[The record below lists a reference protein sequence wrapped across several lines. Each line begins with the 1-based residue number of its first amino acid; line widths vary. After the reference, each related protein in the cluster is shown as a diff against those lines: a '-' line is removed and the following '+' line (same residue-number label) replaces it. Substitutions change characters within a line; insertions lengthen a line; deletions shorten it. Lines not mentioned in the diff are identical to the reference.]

1 MTAIHGRLPLPPAAA
16 VALHQQR
23 LPPPPQLPP
32 PPLHKAR
39 RKKKKPKAA
48 KSEDAPKPTS
58 SEPPAPP
65 SPPWPIL
72 DHRRRPGPNPVVI
85 FSVAF
90 VVIVALAVA
99 SFFQV
104 RERVESSPEA
114 RRARRVA
121 AIAAT
126 QSTTQEDE
134 PATTFRLTDN
144 TEEETLRTAV
154 FLPKAHTRTRAP
166 TKKGS

>member
-1 MTAIHGRLPLPPAAA
+1 MTAMHGSLPLPPAAA

-32 PPLHKAR
+32 PPLRKAR

-58 SEPPAPP
+58 SETPAPP

-72 DHRRRPGPNPVVI
+72 DHRRRPGPNPVLI

-99 SFFQV
+99 SFFQCESLVQGRDPRRTHHDHRTPYASV
-104 RERVESSPEA
+104 RPRSSNTSRSQRPKRATPDLEIA
-114 RRARRVA
+114 KHKVATLQQRRLSQ
-121 AIAAT
+121 T
-126 QSTTQEDE
+126 SSEQ
-134 PATTFRLTDN
+134 
-144 TEEETLRTAV
+144 
-154 FLPKAHTRTRAP
+154 
-166 TKKGS
+166 